1 MFNKKRSKEKP
12 IIEDEEYVPKAF
24 RKKEEQVKNTKRSHE
39 RTYGKRSK
47 KNNNKKEDIRKKEK
61 KTKRKFIKIILIICL
76 IIIIISGIVLGIS
89 SNRWKTLA
97 KEMVANKNSIVID
110 TNGKEIAK
118 LGCERKNK
126 QISLS
131 EIPDD
136 LKNAYV
142 AIEDERFYSHK
153 GVDIKR
159 TGGAILSYVVHRGN
173 SSYGGST
180 ITQQLVKNLTGDT
193 TDSITRKIKEWWKS
207 WQLET
212 CLSKDEILE
221 AYLNIIYV
229 GPNMYGVE
237 TASKYYFNKS
247 SKDLTLEECAFLAGM
262 NNSPNSYN
270 PFGEN
275 KNTERI
281 TKRTK
286 TVLTKMLELNY
297 IDEDSYNKAINN
309 VDNGLKFKKGKIESE
324 SAVYSYHTDELISEI
339 TKDISKKYHISETFA
354 TNYINMAGLN
364 IHSTQN
370 SNIQNITE
378 TEFEKSK
385 YSIPSKNGGNSSQAA
400 MVVID
405 HQTGYVLSCVRWIR
419 RKN

>member
-1 MFNKKRSKEKP
+1 MFLTEEEEKQKNKQET
-12 IIEDEEYVPKAF
+12 YHVV
-24 RKKEEQVKNTKRSHE
+24 KK
-39 RTYGKRSK
+39 K
-47 KNNNKKEDIRKKEK
+47 KQSL
-61 KTKRKFIKIILIICL
+61 FIKIIKIMLKIFLILFILFLIIGGFCAYKL
-76 IIIIISGIVLGIS
+76 YEIIKDVEISKEDLVIKYENTEIKDLNGNLLGVLNGNENRVNITLNDMPDYLVDAFIS
-89 SNRWKTLA
+89 
-97 KEMVANKNSIVID
+97 
-110 TNGKEIAK
+110 
-118 LGCERKNK
+118 
-126 QISLS
+126 
-131 EIPDD
+131 
-136 LKNAYV
+136 
-142 AIEDERFYSHK
+142 IEDERFYEHK

-159 TGGAILSYVVHRGN
+159 TLGATYTYIKNKGHSPF
-173 SSYGGST
+173 GGST

-247 SKDLTLEECAFLAGM
+247 SKDLTLDECAFLAGM

-297 IDEDSYNKAINN
+297 IDEDIYNKAINN

-378 TEFEKSK
+378 TEFKKSK